1 MLYVSS
7 SMTNSVSEQ
16 VLTLKQKF
24 KIKSKN
30 LLNVLFNLKKIENP
44 QGWGKQS
51 KKKLKKKFRA
61 LRKD

>member
-51 KKKLKKKFRA
+51 KKN
-61 LRKD
+61 